1 MAQSPN
7 HPIPQ
12 IAHVDMDAFF
22 VSVEELENPSLKGKA
37 VVVGADPDG
46 RGVVAAASYEAR
58 KFGVHSAMP
67 TRTAKKLCPH
77 AIFLRGEHR
86 KYREYSHKIYSI
98 FEEFTPVVEMV
109 SIDEAYLDLTGC
121 ERLHGSAFRGA
132 DKLIR
137 TIQQR
142 TGLNAS
148 VGLSTS
154 HLVSKIASDQAKPHG
169 LLFVLPGCEAKFL
182 APLPIRRMP
191 GIGKVTEPEL
201 RSRGIT
207 TIGDLA
213 AAGREKL
220 HEWFGKYGEWLYTK
234 SIGRDIEAY
243 QYSEEPKSISHETT
257 FDVDIADVGEME
269 RTLSYLSQLV
279 ARRLRDHKLFART
292 IGLKLRYSSFRT
304 LTRDVTLDEPTH
316 LDSVIFENVLRLFEN
331 SRDTKQKIRLLG
343 VKAAHLERGTFQR
356 GLLEAPQKEKLDRL
370 LQTADKLRERF
381 GFESVQL
388 ARSLD
393 PAKPAA
399 PRKKRRLLGRED

>member
-1 MAQSPN
+1 MAKSSVAQTP
-7 HPIPQ
+7 HIL
-12 IAHVDMDAFF
+12 HVDMDAFF

-67 TRTAKKLCPH
+67 IRTAKKLCPH

-86 KYREYSHKIYSI
+86 KYREYSHKIYNI
-98 FEEFTPVVEMV
+98 FEGFTPVVEMV
-109 SIDEAYLDLTGC
+109 SIDEAYLDFTGC

-137 TIQQR
+137 TIKER

-169 LLFVLPGCEAKFL
+169 LLYVLPGCEAQFL

-191 GIGKVTEPEL
+191 GIGKVAEPEL
-201 RSRGIT
+201 RSLGIT

-213 AAGREKL
+213 AAGRDKL
-220 HEWFGKYGEWLYTK
+220 REGFGKYGEWLYTK
-234 SIGRDIEAY
+234 SLGRDIEAY

-257 FDVDIADVGEME
+257 FDIDIDDVGEME

-279 ARRLRDHKLFART
+279 ARRLRDHKLFGRT
-292 IGLKLRYSSFRT
+292 IGLKLRYSNFRT

-316 LDSVIFENVLRLFEN
+316 LDSVIFENALRLFETA
-331 SRDTKQKIRLLG
+331 RDAKQKIRLLG
-343 VKAAHLERGTFQR
+343 VKASHLERGTFQPR
-356 GLLEAPQKEKLDRL
+356 LLDAPQKEKLERIML
-370 LQTADKLRERF
+370 TSDKIRERF

-388 ARSLD
+388 ARSLE
-393 PAKPAA
+393 PGKAA
-399 PRKKRRLLGRED
+399 PQRKKPKYLGRE